1 MNFTMSK
8 RSWGLLAAIFLLN
21 IAALSG
27 TVTGIIP
34 DMLRMLA
41 AMGAI
46 VSIGVDWR
54 QSRLG

>member
-1 MNFTMSK
+1 MSK
-8 RSWGLLAAIFLLN
+8 RSWGLLAAMLLLN
-21 IAALSG
+21 LAALSG
-27 TVTGIIP
+27 TITGIVP
-34 DMLRMLA
+34 DGLRMLA